1 MADLGAATQ
10 EDGCT
15 RQKRIDWLGIGNS
28 LYWTRFSQLSLTAL
42 SGSGVPKVIFR
53 LILGLILSK
62 CHPDRSPQA
71 LAVIHRLVFGHQF
84 DKVGIES
91 AIPGVLFFNDL
102 RVSFWQQLRRMS
114 YLNSDL
120 EIFRRELL
128 V

>member
-1 MADLGAATQ
+1 MIIRQPPAASS
-10 EDGCT
+10 DSGLH
-15 RQKRIDWLGIGNS
+15 KRIS
-28 LYWTRFSQLSLTAL
+28 
-42 SGSGVPKVIFR
+42 R
-53 LILGLILSK
+53 LILGLILSQR
-62 CHPDRSPQA
+62 HPDRRPQT